1 MCMFLFNIFNESKE
15 GNHIT
20 TMLTYLDTN
29 PLLFITNFG
38 FLKLEKP
45 LTYPKTPIYIFGNIF

>member
-1 MCMFLFNIFNESKE
+1 MFLFNIFNESKD